1 MPERK
6 QKRIL
11 VVEDAGLMRR
21 YYREILE
28 GAGYEVDE
36 ALNGMEAMERLLGRS
51 ADLLIVDINMPQM
64 DGLTF
69 LRQLRQKPGILG
81 AIPAFVAS
89 TESEPHDRE
98 AAAAAGANFYLT
110 KPLSKEVLLEHAALM
125 CGQQDG

>member
-1 MPERK
+1 MSERK

-11 VVEDAGLMRR
+11 VVEDAGLVRR

-51 ADLLIVDINMPQM
+51 VDLLIVDINMPQM
-64 DGLTF
+64 DGLSF
-69 LRQLRQKPGILG
+69 LRQLRQKPGPLG
-81 AIPAFVAS
+81 AIPALIAS
-89 TESEPHDRE
+89 TESEPHDRD

-110 KPLSKEVLLEHAALM
+110 KPLNRDVLLEYAALM